1 MAIEMNTEQ
10 RKTSLEA
17 YNPSEHLI
25 SINKS
30 GKNILYYPAAWRLFE
45 LSLRYSNANFSS
57 EIIHMDVERNMVIVK
72 CKLYIGASYEASEK
86 KAEAFKQGK
95 LSELDKVETAA
106 KARCARD
113 FGIGTEYALDMSPD
127 ETDATHEQRAKPATR
142 PQQPARQPETSK
154 QPQQLSA
161 PTENAP
167 SVRSLIDRTEALFGP
182 DKWHGVLQRTLGSVV
197 PDEELTPEQCI
208 RVHRSLAIVEERRKS
223 T

>member
-1 MAIEMNTEQ
+1 MAVEMNAEQ
-10 RKTSLEA
+10 RKNSLEA
-17 YNPSEHLI
+17 YNPAEHLI

-127 ETDATHEQRAKPATR
+127 ETDAVHEVKSKPAPR
-142 PQQPARQPETSK
+142 PQQPACKSEP
-154 QPQQLSA
+154 PQQLPAA
-161 PTENAP
+161 PENAP
-167 SVRSLIDRTEALFGP
+167 SVKSLIARTEALFGP
-182 DKWHGVLQRTLGSVV
+182 DKWHSVKQRTIGSAV
-197 PDEELTPEQCI
+197 PDEELTPDQCV
-208 RVHRSLAIVEERRKS
+208 RVHRSLAVVEERRK
-223 T
+223 TT